1 MMRAVA
7 TVAAAALLGGGAA
20 AWAEAGAGTAPAPG
34 AETGPD
40 QVRALWH
47 AGALA
52 EARARADALAAAA
65 PADPALLVL
74 AGDAAR
80 AAGDPAAA
88 AARYGR
94 ALGLS
99 GKVGAD
105 RKAPPV
111 FADAAN
117 AIARLRLEADDG
129 PGAEKILAFAYLHY
143 PGDRATLTNLAL
155 AAALRREWDRA
166 AAFLA
171 RATAAPGG
179 DLLAAEL
186 ARELERLRTLTGVE
200 PPARVTVEPFAT
212 DGSTGHRAGW
222 GLVVAALVR
231 RALASPPVAPPSPR
245 APLPSLVVTGNV
257 ADRDTELVVT
267 AHVLVLP
274 KREEAATFTIRIA
287 GADALPAELGRL
299 VPRLAAVV
307 PAP

>member
-1 MMRAVA
+1 MKR
-7 TVAAAALLGGGAA
+7 AAAAAVLSLLGAVA
-20 AWAEAGAGTAPAPG
+20 LAWADAPASP
-34 AETGPD
+34 ETGPD
-40 QVRALWH
+40 QVRALWR
-47 AGALA
+47 AGALD

-80 AAGDPAAA
+80 AAGDAAAA

-94 ALGLS
+94 AFELS

-117 AIARLRLEADDG
+117 AIARLRIEAADG
-129 PGAEKILAFAYLHY
+129 PGAEKVLAFAYLHY
-143 PGDRATLTNLAL
+143 PTDRATLTNLAL
-155 AAALRREWDRA
+155 AAALGRQWDRA

-171 RATAAPGG
+171 RASAAPGG

-186 ARELERLRTLTGVE
+186 AREVERLRALTGAE

-212 DGSTGHRAGW
+212 EGSTGHRAGW
-222 GLVVAALVR
+222 GVVVAALMR
-231 RALASPPVAPPSPR
+231 RALAAPPVAPPSPR
-245 APLPSLVVTGNV
+245 PPLARLVVTGNV
-257 ADRDTELVVT
+257 ADRDAELLVT

-274 KREEAATFTIRIA
+274 GREEAATFTVRVA
-287 GADALPAELGRL
+287 GADALPVELARL
-299 VPRLAAVV
+299 VPKLAAAV
-307 PAP
+307 PDP